1 MDWFMT
7 FAIYVWMCTAFVASI
22 YIILDG
28 RE

>member
-7 FAIYVWMCTAFVASI
+7 FAIYVWMCTAVVASI

-28 RE
+28 RK

>member
-1 MDWFMT
+1 MDGLMT
-7 FAIYVWMCTAFVASI
+7 FGIYVWMCTAVVASI

>member
-7 FAIYVWMCTAFVASI
+7 FAIYAWMCTAFVASI

-28 RE
+28 RK